1 MVDCGSV
8 FTKVALAGLV
18 EERYRLMAQAQAP
31 STLNPPIA
39 DLMVG
44 VMDGIAQLE
53 RTIGRPLMAGGQ
65 LITPEQEDG
74 SGVDAL
80 TIAISAGGPL
90 RLLTTGPGRE
100 AMAGLL
106 YRATGGLFVQLES
119 LPQAAAGPESPEWQ
133 RLVGQVRAFHPHGVL
148 LLGAPV
154 GAAHAQ
160 SDIGPVA
167 EYTLRWI
174 AELRTGQAGGPPT
187 TPVILFTGSAE
198 DAERV
203 SQAARTHNTYTQAV
217 EMLSPSTLGPLSR
230 AVSTLY
236 EASVLRQ
243 VPGYQRLRALT
254 TSPALAT
261 DTAFGGVIR
270 YLAQHYQMTVVGADV
285 GANSTSLAAA
295 TAQGNF
301 TPADHPN
308 AGVGPGAGYVM
319 RAAGAQS
326 ILRWLPWAATENEVR
341 EYVLA
346 RMLRP
351 HAVPADSRELA
362 IEHALAR
369 ESIRL
374 ALHAPGSRLAGLHP
388 VDVVLGTGGVL
399 AHVAHPG
406 QAALI
411 LLDALQPRGITSLV
425 VDTAALA
432 LMLGTIPGLAP
443 QAAAELAETDAVP
456 LLLGSVISTAG
467 EAPPGQPA
475 VRVVL
480 EFPDGRQQVE
490 DVPLGS
496 LLRLPLGLGEHALLS
511 LYPAASVDIGLGPGQ
526 HARASEPV
534 EGGALGLVVDA
545 RGRPVALPAQAEER
559 IARLREWQR
568 ALGMEA

>member
-1 MVDCGSV
+1 
-8 FTKVALAGLV
+8 
-18 EERYRLMAQAQAP
+18 
-31 STLNPPIA
+31 
-39 DLMVG
+39 
-44 VMDGIAQLE
+44 
-53 RTIGRPLMAGGQ
+53 
-65 LITPEQEDG
+65 
-74 SGVDAL
+74 
-80 TIAISAGGPL
+80 
-90 RLLTTGPGRE
+90 
-100 AMAGLL
+100 
-106 YRATGGLFVQLES
+106 
-119 LPQAAAGPESPEWQ
+119 
-133 RLVGQVRAFHPHGVL
+133 
-148 LLGAPV
+148 
-154 GAAHAQ
+154 
-160 SDIGPVA
+160 
-167 EYTLRWI
+167 
-174 AELRTGQAGGPPT
+174 
-187 TPVILFTGSAE
+187 
-198 DAERV
+198 
-203 SQAARTHNTYTQAV
+203 
-217 EMLSPSTLGPLSR
+217 
-230 AVSTLY
+230 
-236 EASVLRQ
+236 
-243 VPGYQRLRALT
+243 
-254 TSPALAT
+254 LAT

-490 DVPLGS
+490 DVPQGS